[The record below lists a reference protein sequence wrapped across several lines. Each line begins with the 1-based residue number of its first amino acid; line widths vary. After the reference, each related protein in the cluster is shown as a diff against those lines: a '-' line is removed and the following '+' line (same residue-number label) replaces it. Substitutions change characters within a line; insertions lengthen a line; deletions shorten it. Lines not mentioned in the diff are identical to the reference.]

1 MSHHQPFK
9 SLGPLSWNTDIA
21 PHATSNKDN
30 NGNITNLFTST
41 LANAQLLIDS
51 IPPSPSSPTTT
62 TTTTPKSPG
71 RARSH
76 TDSAISP
83 PSTSTTTACNKDG
96 TSNNEADKA
105 ALTKLSREWKDLKM
119 HQANSGNPHGI
130 AMYKMGAKDG
140 KGAWFARRSL
150 HRVGP
155 GGVGFE
161 RWEAALKGEMQVTLD
176 RVEAEPRKE
185 PGTGN
190 VRGIGAERRVERVEF
205 EGGKMDVYHVSARF
219 PGPTTPRDFVTV
231 IMMPNPNGER
241 KTGGRERAQRQFMVV
256 SRPCDHPDC
265 PPRPGF
271 VRGTYESVEVIREV
285 PVEKPIRRVRSSV
298 DFSRD
303 EVDSPAVSGERM
315 SKEAVLRAAKQA
327 VGEEAESEGEGRTV
341 SFRLSDDNDSDME
354 MAIEW
359 LMVTRSDPGGSVPRF
374 MVEKGTPGGIINDA
388 GKFIKW
394 LSSESMEEL
403 TKPRPTTV
411 KGRENATKPTGESP
425 VNEGPGQ
432 LPVNTAAEDQLPD
445 DEAGYQ
451 EGPSASS
458 SGIYGMLSSALGMAT
473 TAVANKVAAFT
484 PASIETDSEFSD
496 DESDVSD
503 GASFASAEDG
513 SATQVDTSL
522 SSKDDNSNKAG
533 TTTEADIASN
543 QSTHSLLSETTSQ
556 ALSREATP
564 SAKFSQAQS
573 QHEKELRKLQQRMH
587 KAQEKLERAKAR
599 RLAKENNN
607 NNGNGTTDPDTD
619 STNSKQQPQQDQE
632 DQAITRLHEKHAREV
647 ARQEEKY
654 QRELQRLADKRAGE
668 ERKAAERRRKAAE
681 RAEKGNLSMELARVR
696 AERDVARKEVE
707 MLRERVGE
715 LQGQN
720 TRLVARLGR
729 EGVGLE
735 GLALPNRTTTRP
747 INKPQKAATAPT
759 NNKKMNHPTHS
770 KLPSYGRAGNRT
782 QDLSH
787 TEEAC

>member
-21 PHATSNKDN
+21 PHTTDDN
-30 NGNITNLFTST
+30 NDNDGNITNLFTST

-62 TTTTPKSPG
+62 TTTTPKFPG

-83 PSTSTTTACNKDG
+83 STTTPNTYTSTTTRKDG

-105 ALTKLSREWKDLKM
+105 VLTKLSREWKDLKM
-119 HQANSGNPHGI
+119 HQVSSGNPHGI
-130 AMYKMGAKDG
+130 AMYKMAAKDG
-140 KGAWFARRSL
+140 RGAWFARRSL

-161 RWEAALKGEMQVTLD
+161 RWEAALKEEMQVTLD
-176 RVEAEPRKE
+176 RVEAEPGKE

-219 PGPTTPRDFVTV
+219 PGPTTPRDFVTA
-231 IMMPNPNGER
+231 IMMPNPNGEKKPSSR
-241 KTGGRERAQRQFMVV
+241 KRAPRQFMVV

-285 PVEKPIRRVRSSV
+285 PVEKPLRRVRSSV
-298 DFSRD
+298 DLSRD
-303 EVDSPAVSGERM
+303 EVDRPAGGGERI

-388 GKFIKW
+388 GKFVKW
-394 LSSESMEEL
+394 LSSQSMDEL
-403 TKPRPTTV
+403 TKPRPATV
-411 KGRENATKPTGESP
+411 KRRENVTKPTGESP
-425 VNEGPGQ
+425 VNEGPGR
-432 LPVNTAAEDQLPD
+432 LPADTAAEDQLPD
-445 DEAGYQ
+445 SEAGYQ

-564 SAKFSQAQS
+564 SAKLSQAQS

-587 KAQEKLERAKAR
+587 KAQEKIERAKAR

-607 NNGNGTTDPDTD
+607 SSNGNGNGTTDPDTD
-619 STNSKQQPQQDQE
+619 SATTKSKQQQDQE

-668 ERKAAERRRKAAE
+668 ERRAAERRRKAAE
-681 RAEKGNLSMELARVR
+681 RAEKGNLAMELARVR

-735 GLALPNRTTTRP
+735 GLGEL
-747 INKPQKAATAPT
+747 
-759 NNKKMNHPTHS
+759 
-770 KLPSYGRAGNRT
+770 L
-782 QDLSH
+782 
-787 TEEAC
+787 